1 MCEHIQQLFLAYG
14 FCGEE
19 ERLPVV
25 AGACREAGI
34 WSLADFDGVRDIRSV
49 PELAG
54 LLPFELSFLEDG
66 GRGNGRCTGG
76 IRACRKYD
84 CRYAQGPYR
93 TALDAMQL

>member
-14 FCGEE
+14 FCVEE
-19 ERLPVV
+19 GRLLVV

-34 WSLADFDGVRDIRSV
+34 GSLADFDGVRDIRSV

-54 LLPFELSFLEDG
+54 LLPSELSFLEAMVG

-84 CRYAQGPYR
+84 CRYA
-93 TALDAMQL
+93 